1 MLISKA
7 IVDHRTTIKYNTPK
21 NELIL
26 WESLSPDE
34 ASWESLPTLR
44 EHYPDFHLKDK
55 ELFEEWENVMNK
67 PKESLRDVA
76 EEQSEDNISGQ
87 QKFRDNSHSASS
99 LGQSKDQLR
108 CKTLDKRQIGI
119 NKPNR

>member
-1 MLISKA
+1 
-7 IVDHRTTIKYNTPK
+7 
-21 NELIL
+21 
-26 WESLSPDE
+26 
-34 ASWESLPTLR
+34 
-44 EHYPDFHLKDK
+44 
-55 ELFEEWENVMNK
+55 MNK

-119 NKPNR
+119 KKPNR